1 MTNSRRL
8 SVIVPVFRIATSAEA
23 CITALRSSVSHSD
36 EIILVVDGA
45 GHDSLKWEDG
55 VGILTLERR
64 MGPAGARN
72 AGSNL
77 ATNGLLLFVDSDI
90 VVPAGAV
97 EAIRGTMDDPKLAAA
112 FGSYDDAPADPG
124 FLSQYRNLL
133 HHYTHQQ
140 NGGEATTFWAGFGI
154 VRSSVFFEVGG
165 FLEDYTRPC
174 VEDIELGMRIA
185 CSGSQIRLCPE
196 IQVKHLKRWQ
206 SWNMVKTDILD
217 RAIPW
222 SRLILERR
230 LRADSLNTSWAARL
244 SALCIFAVLGSG
256 FSGLF
261 FPIMLAVGLVFLL
274 LLVLINH
281 GFFRFLARVCGRVF
295 AFACIPWYGFYVFY
309 SSVAF
314 AGVFTAHHAGSLWYW
329 IKSFSQ
335 LKTKQ

>member
-1 MTNSRRL
+1 L
-8 SVIVPVFRIATSAEA
+8 SVIIPVFRLATSVEE
-23 CITALRSSVSHSD
+23 CLGALRSSISLRD

-55 VGILTLERR
+55 VRVLTLERC

-97 EAIRGTMDDPKLAAA
+97 EAIRATMDDPKLAAA

-140 NGGEATTFWAGFGI
+140 NGGQATTFWAGFGI
-154 VRSSVFFEVGG
+154 VRSSVFLEIGG
-165 FLEDYTRPC
+165 FLEDYGRPC

-185 CSGSQIRLCPE
+185 SSGSKIRLCPE
-196 IQVKHLKRWQ
+196 IQVKHLKRWR

-217 RAIPW
+217 RAVPW

-230 LRADSLNTSWAARL
+230 VRADSLNTSWAARL
-244 SALCIFAVLGSG
+244 SALCVFAVLGSAL
-256 FSGLF
+256 SGLF
-261 FPIMLAVGLVFLL
+261 FPMMLAVGLVFLF

-281 GFFRFLARVCGRVF
+281 GFFRFLARVRGPVF
-295 AFACIPWYGFYVFY
+295 ALASIPWYGFYLFY
-309 SSVAF
+309 SSLSF
-314 AGVFTAHHAGSLWYW
+314 AAVMTSHHLVNSWSWIRSLF
-329 IKSFSQ
+329 KFR
-335 LKTKQ
+335 TKL